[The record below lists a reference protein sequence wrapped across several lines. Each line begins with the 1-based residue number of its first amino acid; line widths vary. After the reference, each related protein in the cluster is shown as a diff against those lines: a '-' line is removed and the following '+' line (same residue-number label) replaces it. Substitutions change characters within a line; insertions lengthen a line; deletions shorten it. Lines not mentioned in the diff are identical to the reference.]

1 LQTEQ
6 RVEPQ
11 VTESEKER
19 IARLETQI
27 IHLADSIR
35 SMSAKVDDLHTLL
48 NQAKGARWALLGMAG
63 IAGFFGS
70 KAGAWLWTLPK

>member
-1 LQTEQ
+1 M
-6 RVEPQ
+6 
-11 VTESEKER
+11 TESEKER

-27 IHLADSIR
+27 VHLSKAIEA
-35 SMSAKVDDLHTLL
+35 MTEKVDSLHTLL

-63 IAGFFGS
+63 LAGFFGS